1 MSRRCV
7 AAIFFL
13 SSALLGSA
21 DTVIM
26 RNGNKLDGVVIEET
40 TNRVVLSVGVGSVTL
55 KRSQIA
61 SIHRATD
68 GAKTIEDEW
77 ARKYFAHEKYV
88 PADLK
93 ALAAEFNGL
102 EGQRQGA
109 LEANRKLQQIVRER
123 VPIQDE
129 MDRVNHEIAGASL
142 TLSDR
147 PTRREVDEYNNAVRH
162 LNDLR
167 LRMVTLVESLK
178 RGHTESDVCRRTLS
192 GYIRAYYDFRDRFS
206 ERQANYVG
214 LDTNKAARFF
224 FEGVEKRVESL
235 GADIRE
241 VRLPMEHDRNQIVV
255 TARLNGQV
263 DARLLVDTG
272 ATTVSISET
281 LARQLQLPLLDD
293 QKIEITVA
301 DGSKRDAKSVILSS
315 VEVLGMKVDSVA
327 AAVVPEPPGPG
338 LDGLLGM
345 SYLMEFGVQ
354 IDPVR
359 NELTLT
365 RFQPGLR

>member
-1 MSRRCV
+1 MPRRFMV
-7 AAIFFL
+7 
-13 SSALLGSA
+13 ALLLLFPVFRVFS
-21 DTVIM
+21 DVVVM
-26 RNGNKLDGVVIEET
+26 RNGNKLDGVIIEET
-40 TNRVVLSVGVGSVTL
+40 TNRIVLSVGVGSVTL

-61 SIHRATD
+61 SIQRAGD
-68 GAKTIEDEW
+68 GAKKMEDEW

-93 ALAAEFNGL
+93 GLAAEFNGMEGRRQEAVEAVRQIKSL
-102 EGQRQGA
+102 AGQR
-109 LEANRKLQQIVRER
+109 VS
-123 VPIQDE
+123 IQDE
-129 MDRVNHEIAGASL
+129 MTRVNNEIAGASL
-142 TLSDR
+142 NMPDR
-147 PTRREVDEYNNAVRH
+147 PTRAQIDEYNRNVRR

-167 LRMVTLVESLK
+167 LRMVDLVDALK
-178 RGHTESDVCRRTLS
+178 NGHAGSDASRQKLA
-192 GYIRAYYDFRDRFS
+192 GYIRAYYDFRDRF
-206 ERQANYVG
+206 EARKVNYAG
-214 LDTNKAARFF
+214 LDTNQAARLF
-224 FEGVEKRVESL
+224 FEGVDKRIDSL

-241 VRLPMEHDRNQIVV
+241 VRLPMEHDKNQIVV

-272 ATTVSISET
+272 ATAVSISET
-281 LARQLQLPLLDD
+281 LAKQLRLPLLDD
-293 QKIEITVA
+293 QKIELTVA
-301 DGSKRDAKSVILSS
+301 DGSTREGKSVVLGS

-327 AAVVPEPPGPG
+327 AIVVSSPPGPG

-365 RFQPGLR
+365 RFEPSGR